1 MIKVADD
8 ILEEGV
14 MDPHEIKHLRQALR
28 YLEMEV
34 GSQLREDRMCFGITI
49 AQCHALI
56 GIGDKQEVSIVDLAA
71 SLGLDT
77 STLSRTIDGMV
88 NIGLVDRRQNTHDR
102 RYVSISLTKQGK
114 ALYKLIEG
122 FYSDYF
128 SRLFTFIPKDKH
140 KQLVESFCLFA
151 DAIKKSK
158 KKQGC
163 CENSDNA
170 KSKKREGKNE

>member
-28 YLEMEV
+28 YLEMKV

-122 FYSDYF
+122 FYLDYF

-158 KKQGC
+158 EKQGC

-170 KSKKREGKNE
+170 KSKKREGENE